1 MNSSTLSVSRA
12 KKEAANRKPKRQ
24 PLSKIARA
32 DFRAALLFISPW
44 IIGFIV
50 FTLGPMIYSAY
61 LSLTD
66 SDSFNPP
73 SFIGLQNYEQMIQ
86 DPNTLL
92 SLKNTLWYT
101 VVSVPVQIITA
112 LLLAVLLNSLSH
124 GSGFFRTVFYLPKMT
139 PQVAIGIMFLL
150 LFNGQNGAINK
161 MLAAIGIVGPDWT
174 VDPAWMKPG
183 LVMMTLW
190 TVGSTVVILMAAL
203 KDIPKDLYESAK
215 VDGASPVRQF
225 FAITLPLISPQ
236 IFFVVVINTIAAL
249 QTFTEAYTAFFGSGQ
264 GSTYSND
271 AVLFYCINLF
281 EEAFKYFHM
290 GYASALAWL
299 LFIVIMIVTAI
310 QMWGSKKFVFYQNE
324 EGS

>member
-1 MNSSTLSVSRA
+1 MTNST
-12 KKEAANRKPKRQ
+12 PKRRATKEVASCKIKKQ
-24 PLSKIARA
+24 PLSPITRA
-32 DFRAALLFISPW
+32 DTRAALLFISPW
-44 IIGFIV
+44 ILGFLV
-50 FTLGPMIYSAY
+50 FTLGPMIYSGY

-66 SDSFNPP
+66 SDNFNPP
-73 SFIGLQNYEQMIQ
+73 NFVGLSNYEQMFQ
-86 DPNTLL
+86 DPKVLL

-101 VVSVPVQIITA
+101 IVSVPVQIVVA
-112 LLLAVLLNSLSH
+112 LLLAVLLNSLSR

-161 MLAAIGIVGPDWT
+161 MLAAIGIVGPNWT
-174 VDPAWMKPG
+174 VDPVWMKPG

-215 VDGASPVRQF
+215 VDGASPIRQF
-225 FAITLPLISPQ
+225 FSITIPLISPQ
-236 IFFVVVINTIAAL
+236 IFFVLVINTIAGL
-249 QTFTEAYTAFFGSGQ
+249 QTFTEAYTAFFGGGQ
-264 GSTYSND
+264 GRDGYSSD

-299 LFIVIMIVTAI
+299 LFVVIMIITAV